1 MCQTLGK
8 VVPEWDTDLN
18 FRLRQLDTVLATK
31 AVSKSANSTSDE
43 DDNHPVEKQKRYA
56 CASCDATFNSC
67 GARNSHRRKVHER
80 YKKSVVE
87 FLDTKIFHFFKC
99 GKAILTAISTHY
111 VVNCF

>member
-80 YKKSVVE
+80 YKKYRLWS
-87 FLDTKIFHFFKC
+87 FLTLRFFFFFNVAK
-99 GKAILTAISTHY
+99 L
-111 VVNCF
+111 F

>member
-1 MCQTLGK
+1 MICFFLHFSEEFDNVMCQTLGK

-80 YKKSVVE
+80 YEKMG
-87 FLDTKIFHFFKC
+87 C
-99 GKAILTAISTHY
+99 GVSLH
-111 VVNCF
+111 